1 MPFSPNG
8 FGGLH
13 ISRKKGGAVMA
24 YNAALNTVYNHYL
37 TTYAPKGT
45 TQYDT
50 HKKSE
55 LRGIYNSI
63 VKLNKEAPL
72 YILDTT
78 TETQEFA
85 VGIKENARE
94 LRNTIAS
101 LGGLSEDEILNK
113 KTAYSSN
120 EGLVSATFV
129 GSLSEKSSIEPF
141 NIEVT
146 ALASNQV
153 NTGTF
158 LPSSKAASLASD
170 SYSFDILI
178 NDLNYEFQYH
188 VREGETNKDLQE
200 RLARLISNADIG
212 LAADV
217 VGDGKGNSALRLSSA
232 SSGLKFGKNFI
243 FHISDDK
250 TSKRAGS
257 VEYLGLNS
265 VSRPPSNARFILNG
279 EERFASSN
287 NFTVDKMFELRLNG
301 ISSGEDDTAEIGL
314 KADVDSLAE
323 NINNLIMGYNSF
335 INTAAAYL
343 DSHPKSG
350 QLLKEMQH
358 ISNYYRADLNE
369 IGLSFDED
377 GRLGLDQ
384 TAFKQAAL
392 AEPADET
399 LLSSIKD
406 FTGSILRKTNQVSL
420 NPMHYVDKTIVAYK
434 NPGRCFASPY
444 VTSAYSGMMFNSYC

>member
-1 MPFSPNG
+1 
-8 FGGLH
+8 
-13 ISRKKGGAVMA
+13 MA
-24 YNAALNTVYNHYL
+24 YSAALNTVYNHYL
-37 TTYAPKGT
+37 TTYAPKNT

-55 LRGIYNSI
+55 LRNIYNSI

-72 YILDTT
+72 YILDMT
-78 TETQEFA
+78 TESQEFA

-101 LGGLSEDEILNK
+101 LGGLSKDEILNK

-120 EGLVSATFV
+120 EDLVSASFI
-129 GSLSEKSSIEPF
+129 GSLSDENSAGIEPF

-153 NTGTF
+153 NTGAF
-158 LPSSKAASLASD
+158 LPAAKETSLPAD

-178 NDLNYEFQYH
+178 NDLNYEFQYNIH
-188 VREGETNKDLQE
+188 EGETNGDLQS
-200 RLARLISNADIG
+200 RLARLISNAGIG
-212 LAADV
+212 LTADV
-217 VGDGKGNSALRLSSA
+217 AEDGKGNSALRLSSSA
-232 SSGLKFGKNFI
+232 SGLKIGKNFI
-243 FHISDDK
+243 FNISDDK

-257 VEYLGLNS
+257 IDYFGLDS
-265 VSRPPSNARFILNG
+265 VSRQPSNAKFILNG

-287 NFTVDKMFELRLNG
+287 NFTVDKLFELRLNG
-301 ISSGEDDTAEIGL
+301 VSSGAEDIAEIGL

-323 NINNLIMGYNSF
+323 NINNLITGYNSF

-350 QLLKEMQH
+350 RLLSEMQR

-369 IGLSFDED
+369 IGLSFDEE
-377 GRLGLDQ
+377 GRLGLD
-384 TAFKQAAL
+384 TDTFRQAAL
-392 AEPADET
+392 TESADES

-434 NPGRCFASPY
+434 NPGRSFVSPY
-444 VTSAYSGMMFNSYC
+444 VTSAYSGMMFNGYC